1 MPRNGQFDDELASE
15 LAADSALP
23 GQSITM
29 LRRTILL
36 FLALVSLAY
45 LIDAQQ
51 QRSKRSRRSSHH
63 RRVTRKPLKPPVTSF
78 VTDSGGREL
87 IIRLLDIGQGDAT
100 YIRNGSSKVIIDGGP
115 DTAAFGR
122 YLDSLKLNN
131 STIDVVILSHQHLDH
146 YSGLRELFKTSR
158 HIRVL
163 YFFENKDPAPAVTL
177 AELRDSILSRMD
189 RDSLIYR
196 DTDDPCTN
204 GRPICTI
211 TMNGGA
217 KLHIMAPLPM
227 GDGPNNRSTAVK
239 LIGPDSGSFTMW
251 LVGDAEREEIAWF
264 ETTGYNR
271 NPGMLVNVLKADHHG
286 SCNGVTPRY
295 LALTSPQWAVASVGE
310 RNDYGHMHTQAK
322 KIYRAAG
329 VPWYRTDQ
337 NGTITI
343 RSPGTVGGGFTITPQ
358 SGGTD
363 LDGPSDRVSHQEGCA
378 TGMR

>member
-1 MPRNGQFDDELASE
+1 
-15 LAADSALP
+15 
-23 GQSITM
+23 M
-29 LRRTILL
+29 LRRTIFF
-36 FLALVSLAY
+36 FLALASLAY

-51 QRSKRSRRSSHH
+51 QRSRRTRGPSHQ
-63 RRVTRKPLKPPVTSF
+63 RRVIRKPLKPPVTSF

-87 IIRLLDIGQGDAT
+87 IVRLLDIGQGDAT

-122 YLDSLKLNN
+122 YLDSLQLNN

-163 YFFENKDPAPAVTL
+163 YFFENKDPASGVTL

-196 DTDDPCTN
+196 DTDDPCSN

-217 KLHIMAPLPM
+217 KMHIMAPLPRA
-227 GDGPNNRSTAVK
+227 DGPNNRSTVVK
-239 LIGPDSGSFTMW
+239 LVGPDSASFTMW
-251 LVGDAEREEIAWF
+251 LAGDAEREQISWF

-271 NPGMLVNVLKADHHG
+271 NPGMRVNVLKADHHG

-295 LALTSPQWAVASVGE
+295 LALTNPQWVVTSLGE

-378 TGMR
+378 MGVR

>member
-1 MPRNGQFDDELASE
+1 
-15 LAADSALP
+15 
-23 GQSITM
+23 M
-29 LRRTILL
+29 LRRTILF

-45 LIDAQQ
+45 WIDAQQ
-51 QRSKRSRRSSHH
+51 QRSRRTRRSSHQ
-63 RRVTRKPLKPPVTSF
+63 RRVTRKSLKPPVTSF

-87 IIRLLDIGQGDAT
+87 IVRLLDIGQGDAT

-163 YFFENKDPAPAVTL
+163 YFFENKDPAPAATL

-189 RDSLIYR
+189 GDSLIYR
-196 DTDDPCTN
+196 DTDDPCSN

-217 KLHIMAPLPM
+217 KLHIMAPLPG

-251 LVGDAEREEIAWF
+251 LAGDAEREEIGWF
-264 ETTGYNR
+264 ETMGYNR
-271 NPGMLVNVLKADHHG
+271 NPGMRVNVLKADHHG

-295 LALTSPQWAVASVGE
+295 LALTSPQWVVASLGE

-358 SGGTD
+358 SGRTD

-378 TGMR
+378 MGTR